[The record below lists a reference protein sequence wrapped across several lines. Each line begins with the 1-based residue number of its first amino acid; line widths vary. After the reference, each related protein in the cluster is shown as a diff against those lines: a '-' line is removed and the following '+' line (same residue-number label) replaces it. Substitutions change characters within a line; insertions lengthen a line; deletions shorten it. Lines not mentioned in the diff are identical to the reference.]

1 MRGEAKIEVTGRMLE
16 LAIFDADG
24 VLFDSR
30 ESNTAYYN
38 AIFQQIGEPPLSP
51 EEESAGV
58 FMAATQIFDLR
69 ARGDEVKIAR
79 MREIARTIDFTPFF
93 KLLRP
98 PFELRPFMI
107 ELKQRYRLALA
118 TNRSATTLALI
129 QYLGLDG
136 VFDAVASAR
145 DKVRPKPAPDIL
157 TLCLERANTASAKAI
172 YVGDSDVDLAAATA
186 AGTHFLAVGH
196 RVDHAY
202 RVANLGEVPAAL
214 KRFEE
219 G

>member
-1 MRGEAKIEVTGRMLE
+1 MLE

-30 ESNTAYYN
+30 NSNTAYYN
-38 AIFQQIGEPPLSP
+38 AIFQAVGETPLSP

-58 FMAATQIFDLR
+58 FMAATQIFELR
-69 ARGDEVKIAR
+69 AQGNEAKFER
-79 MREIARTIDFTPFF
+79 MREVARKIDFAPFF
-93 KLLRP
+93 KLLRT

-107 ELKQRYRLALA
+107 ELKRRYRVALA
-118 TNRSATTLALI
+118 TNRSATTLALV

-136 VFDAVASAR
+136 IFDAVASAR
-145 DKVRPKPAPDIL
+145 DRVPPKPAPDIL
-157 TLCLERANTASAKAI
+157 TLCLERAGTEPERAVYI
-172 YVGDSDVDLAAATA
+172 GDSDVDLAAATA

-202 RVANLGEVPAAL
+202 RVATLGEVPSAL
-214 KRFEE
+214 ERFFDHA
-219 G
+219 